1 MEVDAGQP
9 VTFDHLDLQVVA
21 DGRHSVP
28 TRVRIE
34 ADGQTRTVDL
44 PAIGDQPQENATAP
58 VTVSFDPVTA
68 RNVRVTV
75 EAVREVSTRE
85 YYSNTPIVTPVALAE
100 LGIPGVQ
107 RPAPADAL
115 PGVCRDDLLTIDG
128 APLPVRVTGSVA
140 DASTGRPLSAERCDP
155 TTGGASSSQLALE
168 RGQHVLRTA
177 LGVDT
182 GVDLDGIV
190 LGSDAGGAPL
200 ALGARGAVPA
210 AAEPT
215 GGTPKVEVTSSGR
228 TNMKVHVTGADK
240 PFWLVLGESH
250 NRGWVASVDGH
261 ERGKGQLVNGYANGW
276 LVDPKD
282 ARTLDVTLTWTPQR
296 TVWIALAI
304 SGVMMLLCTALA
316 LGLLRR
322 RKAKAAEPQSPEAT
336 TELDEPP
343 VFRSPLVAAGTRPRS
358 LVVAATAIGA
368 GLLAA
373 ALINPLPG
381 LLVGLLVLAALVRP
395 RLRVVLAIGAP
406 VALGLAGLYVLAE
419 QTLNEYPPVF
429 EWPTFFDRVHVLG
442 WLAVA
447 LITADALVEVVR
459 TRRRRNVESPERTA
473 R

>member
-1 MEVDAGQP
+1 
-9 VTFDHLDLQVVA
+9 
-21 DGRHSVP
+21 
-28 TRVRIE
+28 
-34 ADGQTRTVDL
+34 
-44 PAIGDQPQENATAP
+44 
-58 VTVSFDPVTA
+58 
-68 RNVRVTV
+68 
-75 EAVREVSTRE
+75 VREVSTRE

-140 DASTGRPLSAERCDP
+140 DASAGRPLSAEPCDP
-155 TTGGASSSQLALE
+155 TTGGASSSPVALE
-168 RGQHVLRTA
+168 RGQHVLRSA
-177 LGVDT
+177 LGLDT

-210 AAEPT
+210 AAGPA
-215 GGTPKVEVTSSGR
+215 GSTPKVQVTSSGR
-228 TNMKVHVTGADK
+228 TNMKLHVTGADK
-240 PFWLVLGESH
+240 PFWVVLGESH
-250 NRGWVASVDGH
+250 NRGWVASVDDH
-261 ERGKGQLVNGYANGW
+261 DLGKGQLVNGYANGW

-282 ARTLDVTLTWTPQR
+282 TRTLDVTLTWTPQR

-304 SGVMMLLCTALA
+304 SGVTMLLCTALA
-316 LGLLRR
+316 LGLLHRR
-322 RKAKAAEPQSPEAT
+322 RRAQPQAAPDAAR
-336 TELDEPP
+336 ELDEPP
-343 VFRSPLVAAGTRPRS
+343 VFRSPLVAAGTRPRR

-373 ALINPLPG
+373 VLINPLPG

-395 RLRVVLAIGAP
+395 RLRVALAIGAP

-447 LITADALVEVVR
+447 LIAADALVEVVR
-459 TRRRRNVESPERTA
+459 TRRRRPGEPPPSG
-473 R
+473 

>member
-1 MEVDAGQP
+1 M
-9 VTFDHLDLQVVA
+9 
-21 DGRHSVP
+21 
-28 TRVRIE
+28 
-34 ADGQTRTVDL
+34 
-44 PAIGDQPQENATAP
+44 
-58 VTVSFDPVTA
+58 
-68 RNVRVTV
+68 
-75 EAVREVSTRE
+75 
-85 YYSNTPIVTPVALAE
+85 PVALAE

-107 RPAPADAL
+107 RQAPADAL

-140 DASTGRPLSAERCDP
+140 DASTGRPLSAEPCDP
-155 TTGGASSSQLALE
+155 TTGGASSSPLTLD
-168 RGQHVLRTA
+168 RGQHVLRSA
-177 LGVDT
+177 LGLET

-190 LGSDAGGAPL
+190 LGSGAGGTPL
-200 ALGARGAVPA
+200 ALGARGAVPAAAEPA

-228 TNMKVHVTGADK
+228 TNMKLHVTGADK
-240 PFWLVLGESH
+240 PFWLVLGQSH
-250 NRGWVASVDGH
+250 NRGWVASVGGH
-261 ERGKGQLVNGYANGW
+261 DLGKGQLVNGYANGW

-296 TVWIALAI
+296 TVWIAIAI
-304 SGVMMLLCTALA
+304 SGVTMLLCTALA
-316 LGLLRR
+316 LGLLHRR
-322 RKAKAAEPQSPEAT
+322 RRAQAAPPEAARNS
-336 TELDEPP
+336 DEPP
-343 VFRSPLVAAGTRPRS
+343 VFRSPLVAAGTRPRG

-373 ALINPLPG
+373 VLINPLPG

-395 RLRVVLAIGAP
+395 RWRVVLAIGAP

-447 LITADALVEVVR
+447 LIAADALVEVVR
-459 TRRRRNVESPERTA
+459 SRRRRDVESPERTD

>member
-1 MEVDAGQP
+1 
-9 VTFDHLDLQVVA
+9 
-21 DGRHSVP
+21 
-28 TRVRIE
+28 
-34 ADGQTRTVDL
+34 
-44 PAIGDQPQENATAP
+44 

-75 EAVREVSTRE
+75 ESVREVSTRE

-107 RPAPADAL
+107 RPALADTL

-128 APLPVRVTGSVA
+128 SPLPVRVTGPVA
-140 DASTGRPLSAERCDP
+140 DASAGRPLSAEPCDP
-155 TTGGASSSQLALE
+155 TTGGASSSPPALDS
-168 RGQHVLRTA
+168 GQHVLRAA
-177 LGVDT
+177 LGLDT

-228 TNMKVHVTGADK
+228 TNMKLHVTGADK

-261 ERGKGQLVNGYANGW
+261 DLGKGQLVNGYANGW

-282 ARTLDVTLTWTPQR
+282 AHTLDVTLTWTPQR

-304 SGVMMLLCTALA
+304 SGVTMLLCTALA
-316 LGLLRR
+316 LGLLSRR
-322 RKAKAAEPQSPEAT
+322 RRAPAAEPPNNF
-336 TELDEPP
+336 DEPP
-343 VFRSPLVAAGTRPRS
+343 VFRSPMVAAGTRPRR

-373 ALINPLPG
+373 VLINPLPG

-447 LITADALVEVVR
+447 LIAADALVEVVR
-459 TRRRRNVESPERTA
+459 TRRRRPGEPPPSG
-473 R
+473 